1 MEVYFVKV
9 DGKYYYCGY
18 NKCHKSIH
26 KANFYKTQKYAEE
39 SASDLRLRP
48 MYKDAEI
55 SVGIANIN
63 EVDIMAAR
71 QDLQKENAEL
81 KRLLKFAIE
90 DMNILW
96 EAGKD
101 EGCLGIEFKWR
112 YADEAMKL
120 IKECI
125 LED

>member
-1 MEVYFVKV
+1 MADWDIEKKKEVNWIKE
-9 DGKYYYCGY
+9 KYRED
-18 NKCHKSIH
+18 N
-26 KANFYKTQKYAEE
+26 
-39 SASDLRLRP
+39 DRL
-48 MYKDAEI
+48 
-55 SVGIANIN
+55 
-63 EVDIMAAR
+63 
-71 QDLQKENAEL
+71 LKENAEL

-90 DMNILW
+90 DMNILY

>member
-1 MEVYFVKV
+1 MTAEQALWNILQ
-9 DGKYYYCGY
+9 GKCIPYKKESKGVL
-18 NKCHKSIH
+18 
-26 KANFYKTQKYAEE
+26 AN
-39 SASDLRLRP
+39 
-48 MYKDAEI
+48 
-55 SVGIANIN
+55 V
-63 EVDIMAAR
+63 V
-71 QDLQKENAEL
+71 KENAEL

-125 LED
+125 LEDEI